1 MTNTTTAATVRDL
14 VHAGTTNDERTQT
27 RRRLVPRNR
36 LGLSG
41 TTTGSTDTGFIREP
55 AGTLNSMRT
64 GGTSYYYLTDATG
77 NVLGLVN
84 DAGTRTHAYSYSPTG
99 TLRTTPAET
108 VVQPYRYAGAY
119 ADPTGL
125 YRMGARYC
133 DPVNNTDPTGL
144 WTAWDTVATGLV
156 AVALVTAIPTGGLI
170 DGCRRHRTGMS

>member
-14 VHAGTTNDERTQT
+14 VHAGTTNDERTKLAGT
-27 RRRLVPRNR
+27 WFHTTA

-41 TTTGSTDTGFIREP
+41 TTSGSTDTGFIREP

-64 GGTSYYYLTDATG
+64 GGTSYYYLTDASG

-84 DAGTRTHAYSYSPTG
+84 DAGTHTYSYSPTG

-125 YRMGARYC
+125 YKMGARYC

-144 WTAWDTVATGLV
+144 WTAWDTVATGPA